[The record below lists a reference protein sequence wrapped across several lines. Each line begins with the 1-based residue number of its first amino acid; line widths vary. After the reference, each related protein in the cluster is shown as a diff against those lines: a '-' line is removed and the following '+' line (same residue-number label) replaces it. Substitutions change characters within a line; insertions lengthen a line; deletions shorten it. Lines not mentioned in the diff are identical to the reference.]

1 MILRPRS
8 QLVQILRHGHP
19 VAVAES
25 ERLIVL
31 KRIVIILVLAAAV
44 VHAQSAPRAVAQLQH
59 DIDAIL
65 GSPLLAH
72 GFWGVVIKPVD
83 RDETWYAVNAGKL
96 MMPASSLKV
105 VTLAATAER
114 LGWDYRYETKVFA
127 AGTISGGVL
136 HGDLIVVGSGDPNL
150 DDWAGDATRLFG
162 DWATQLNAAGI
173 TSIDGRIVGDDNA
186 FDDDI
191 FGPGW
196 TMDDVATGF
205 AAGVGAL
212 QFNEGN
218 VQLRLGPGDAV
229 GDKAIVTVSPAS
241 SGLTVTNLIVTGP
254 ANSAANVTRRRLPG
268 STRLE
273 LRGSLPFRGRP
284 YPQNFSVDNP
294 TLYYVT
300 ALREALVADGI
311 AVRGPAVDIDNI
323 SPTPSHASLQALIT
337 YQSPPL
343 SMLATTMMKLSQN
356 QFAEALLK
364 TIGGGSAKGGS
375 DAVRALLKS
384 WDIDPAGVVQVDGS
398 GLSRYNYITP
408 DAMVAVLQ
416 HVAGSERLRD
426 VYQSTLPI
434 AGRDG
439 TFEQRMKGTA
449 AEGKAFVKSGSMTGA
464 RAAAGY
470 VRTADGQMLA
480 FAIFANNFDNSAAVI
495 NAATDAVIVRLAAFR
510 SR

>member
-1 MILRPRS
+1 MLKSLTAALLLATAVAYAQPALRP
-8 QLVQILRHGHP
+8 
-19 VAVAES
+19 
-25 ERLIVL
+25 
-31 KRIVIILVLAAAV
+31 
-44 VHAQSAPRAVAQLQH
+44 VAQLQH

-65 GSPLLAH
+65 ASPLLEH
-72 GFWGVVIKPVD
+72 GFWGVVIRPVD

-96 MMPASSLKV
+96 MTPASSLKV
-105 VTLAATAER
+105 VTLAAAAER
-114 LGWDYRYETKVFA
+114 LGWDYRYDTKVFA
-127 AGTISGGVL
+127 SGTISGGVL

-162 DWATQLNAAGI
+162 DWAAQLNAAGI

-254 ANSAANVTRRRLPG
+254 ANSAPTVTRRRLPG

-294 TLYYVT
+294 TLYFVT
-300 ALREALVADGI
+300 ALRDALVADGI
-311 AVRGPAVDIDNI
+311 AVRGPAVDIDDI
-323 SPTPSHASLQALIT
+323 SPTPSHGGMTPLIT

-364 TIGGGSAKGGS
+364 TIGNGTAKGGS
-375 DAVRALLKS
+375 EAVRGTLQS
-384 WDIDPAGVVQVDGS
+384 WNIDPSGIVQVDGS

-408 DAMVAVLQ
+408 DTMVAVLR
-416 HVAGSERLRD
+416 HIAGSERLRD

-439 TFEQRMKGTA
+439 TLEQRMKGTA
-449 AEGKAFVKSGSMTGA
+449 AAGNAWVKTGSMTGA
-464 RAAAGY
+464 RTVAGY